1 MDEAMGYI
9 QKDVSILLEP
19 EIAESRNPERSARK
33 ILPTND
39 IDRVKILRNPKIKV
53 PGSDA
58 VPYTASIL
66 TILVLAY
73 KYVNIVYIG
82 AIFKDSLGRSSLRKP
97 ETEEVFENCR
107 NVEVSRSW

>member
-19 EIAESRNPERSARK
+19 KISELNSRK
-33 ILPTND
+33 IPANND
-39 IDRVKILRNPKIKV
+39 INRVKILQNPKIKI
-53 PGSDA
+53 PGANA

-73 KYVNIVYIG
+73 KYVFPIPRI
-82 AIFKDSLGRSSLRKP
+82 ILI
-97 ETEEVFENCR
+97 T
-107 NVEVSRSW
+107 